1 MKKYFTIFFLCIFCN
16 LSVAS
21 ETERQRITVKIPS
34 NDESQV
40 SKLLENLKNAVDNED
55 YNDYTLCLS
64 KQLIKKNKKKMAI
77 MFVEHDL
84 VIELGKFNIVDSSD
98 DKIEF
103 VVKYTLTVG
112 VNSYEVVSNVLAIKE
127 NDNLLIAKEEILSKK
142 NSAINNDSSDY
153 SNCVDGKCFKVENQK
168 IENQNLNQILIYKD
182 ESGKVIPLDEFG
194 YPENYSP
201 CRKCRKK

>member
-16 LSVAS
+16 LSVAA
-21 ETERQRITVKIPS
+21 ETGGRPRITVKIPS

-55 YNDYTLCLS
+55 YSNYTLCLS

-84 VIELGKFNIVDSSD
+84 VIELGKFNIVESSD

-112 VNSYEVVSNVLAIKE
+112 ANSYEVVSNVLAIRE

-142 NSAINNDSSDY
+142 NSVSVANSDY
-153 SNCVDGKCFKVENQK
+153 SNSNYADGKSK
-168 IENQNLNQILIYKD
+168 IENQNF
-182 ESGKVIPLDEFG
+182 GKIIPLDEFG
-194 YPENYSP
+194 YPEDYSP
-201 CRKCRKK
+201 CNKCRKK

>member
-84 VIELGKFNIVDSSD
+84 VIELGKFNIVESSD

-112 VNSYEVVSNVLAIKE
+112 ANSYEVVSNVLAIKE

-142 NSAINNDSSDY
+142 NSVSVASSDY
-153 SNCVDGKCFKVENQK
+153 SNSNCVDGKCPKVENQTL
-168 IENQNLNQILIYKD
+168 NQNFIHKD
-182 ESGKVIPLDEFG
+182 ENGKTIPLDEFG
-194 YPENYSP
+194 YPEDYSP
-201 CRKCRKK
+201 CNKCRKK

>member
-1 MKKYFTIFFLCIFCN
+1 MKRSLVCEMKKYFTIFFLCIFCN

-21 ETERQRITVKIPS
+21 ETEKQKQRITVKIPS

-40 SKLLENLKNAVDNED
+40 LKLLENLKNAVDNED
-55 YNDYTLCLS
+55 YGDYTLCLS

-84 VIELGKFNIVDSSD
+84 LIELGRFNIIESNN

-112 VNSYEVVSNVLAIKE
+112 TDSYEVVSSVLAIKE
-127 NDNLLIAKEEILSKK
+127 NDNLLIAEEEILSKK
-142 NSAINNDSSDY
+142 NAVANGDY
-153 SNCVDGKCFKVENQK
+153 SNCADGKCPKVENQ
-168 IENQNLNQILIYKD
+168 NFIYKD
-182 ESGKVIPLDEFG
+182 ENGKIIPLDEFG
-194 YPENYSP
+194 FPENYSP
-201 CRKCRKK
+201 CNKCRKK